1 MARRAGIV
9 AALLVLAGGGLT
21 LNQMLAGVF
30 YDDGLYVG
38 TAYAL
43 GHGLG
48 YVHPNLPGHPAVVH
62 FPPLYPLLLTP
73 FVGALP
79 LPAAAL
85 PAKVLNILLAALA
98 AGLITWHSSRAE
110 LLGPGVPAWLAAAVV
125 VAAGAAPPPL
135 WILFALLSPPPVRVL
150 VVVPVVLPGR
160 PPPRWAAARGGRLP
174 RLAPA

>member
-1 MARRAGIV
+1 MSAQAEPLAPDRMARRAGIV

-43 GHGLG
+43 SHGLG

-85 PAKVLNILLAALA
+85 AAKVLNILLAALA
-98 AGLITWHSSRAE
+98 AGLITWHASRAE
-110 LLGPGVPAWLAAAVV
+110 LLGPGVPAWRSEERRV
-125 VAAGAAPPPL
+125 GKECRSR
-135 WILFALLSPPPVRVL
+135 WSPDH
-150 VVVPVVLPGR
+150 
-160 PPPRWAAARGGRLP
+160 
-174 RLAPA
+174 